1 MSGEWIRHDTH
12 KQVYRSPLWGAVRRG
27 QKVILRLGIKAQK
40 KVDKVILRLQI
51 NRQAAIDQV
60 MKLEK

>member
-1 MSGEWIRHDTH
+1 MILIN
-12 KQVYRSPLWGAVRRG
+12 KYIAAPLWGAVRRG